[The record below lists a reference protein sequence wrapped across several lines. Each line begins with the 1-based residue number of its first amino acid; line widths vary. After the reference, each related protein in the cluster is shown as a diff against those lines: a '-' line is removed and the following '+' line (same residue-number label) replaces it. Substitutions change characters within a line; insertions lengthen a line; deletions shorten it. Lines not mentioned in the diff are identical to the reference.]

1 MKISVVIPT
10 YKPQGYIWECLD
22 SIKNQ
27 TFSKEDFEIILVLN
41 GCDEP
46 YKTEIIEYIEK
57 NLSGYNVNFIQTDTP
72 GVSNARNVALDCAK
86 GDYIAFVDDDDFV
99 SPSYLE
105 ELYDCA
111 SSGTIALCY
120 PYAFK
125 DGDMKQLAYAMTNQY
140 EKSAGLGKH
149 FFMKSKKLFSGPCM
163 KLIPRAFIQDRKFD
177 VNFKN
182 GEDALFMFLISDQFS
197 SVNFTSRQAVYYR
210 RYRSDS
216 AVTAH
221 RSTRKKLCHSFRL
234 LREYTKIYFK
244 SPSKYNLAFYLTRIL
259 ATMHAM
265 VV

>member
-1 MKISVVIPT
+1 MKISVIIPS

-22 SIKNQ
+22 SLKNQ
-27 TFSKEDFEIILVLN
+27 TLPKEDFEVILVLN
-41 GCDEP
+41 GCNQP
-46 YKTEIIEYIEK
+46 YKTEITEYIEK
-57 NLSGYNVNFIQTDTP
+57 NLRGYNVNFIQTDTP
-72 GVSNARNVALDCAK
+72 GVSNARNMALECAK

-111 SSGTIALCY
+111 SPDTIALCY

-125 DGDMKQLAYAMTNQY
+125 DGDMKQITYPISVEY
-140 EKSAGLGKH
+140 EKMSKFGKQSY
-149 FFMKSKKLFSGPCM
+149 KSIRKFFSGPCM
-163 KLIPRAFIQDRKFD
+163 KLIPKAFIGDRRFD
-177 VNFKN
+177 VHFKN
-182 GEDALFMFLISDQFS
+182 GEDSLFIFLISDQFS
-197 SVNFTSRQAVYYR
+197 NVNFTSRQAVYYR

-221 RSTRKKLCHSFRL
+221 RTKWEKLSQSLRL

-244 SPSKYNLAFYLTRIL
+244 SPSKYNLPFFLTRIL